1 MTEYKELDFKDTG
14 KISDTLAGH
23 ILGLMGAYFEG
34 YPIFAVCIKEPR
46 GNLDTGRHYYALYYY
61 SPILKKNVKFW
72 YDFYNKYDID
82 YLNLKKTRNGY
93 EFGSGVI
100 GDSRLRC
107 SFSGLANLLSKL
119 FGSVFGEHTSRFDN
133 FIKLL

>member
-1 MTEYKELDFKDTG
+1 MTEYKELDFKEAD
-14 KISDTLAGH
+14 KISDTLRGH
-23 ILGLMGAYFEG
+23 ILGLMGAYFDD

-61 SPILKKNVKFW
+61 SPVLKQNVHFW
-72 YDFYNKYDID
+72 YDVYNKYDID
-82 YLNLKKTRNGY
+82 YLNLKKYKNRY

-107 SFSGLANLLSKL
+107 SFSGLATLLSKL
-119 FGSVFGEHTSRFDN
+119 FGSVFGEHTSGFDN